1 MRKLKTTALAIGMI
15 AFATLAN
22 AQDFKVNKGE
32 SSVKWHA
39 KKVTGE
45 HFGTANVQE
54 GVVQVANNK
63 LTGGRVVVDMTSID
77 ATDLTGEWKDKL
89 VGHLKSDDF
98 FSTAQHGT
106 ATLVIKSATP
116 IQGAKPGRDNY
127 NVVADLTIKGITQE
141 VKFPAMVAVAKGKV
155 TAFADINIDRTKY
168 DIKYGSKSIFAD
180 IGDKAINDDFNIKV
194 KITALQ

>member
-1 MRKLKTTALAIGMI
+1 MKKLKTTAMAIGMI
-15 AFATLAN
+15 ALATFAN
-22 AQDFKVNKGE
+22 AQDFKVNKNE

-54 GVVQVANNK
+54 GTVQITNNK
-63 LTGGRVVVDMTSID
+63 LASARVTVDMTSID

-106 ATLVIKSATP
+106 ALLVIKSATP
-116 IQGAKPGRDNY
+116 IQGAKPGKDNY

-168 DIKYGSKSIFAD
+168 DIRYGSKSFFSD
-180 IGDKAINDDFNIKV
+180 IGDKAINDEFNIKV
-194 KITALQ
+194 KITAIQ